1 MPKPFPYRHFL
12 LSVLFF
18 LCFSYSYSQTKE
30 IQKLQK
36 SLPTIKD
43 SISYVNKINRI
54 GMLMYM
60 KNADSSLIYG
70 MNARTVAARINYK
83 KGAVDAENV
92 IGISLALKGLSR
104 EALNIFSQVLA
115 DYQAMGDKPNT
126 VQLYMNLA
134 SLQMQ
139 VGNQLRA
146 IEYNKEAMK
155 IGKDIP
161 TDSIM
166 SRVYANYCMA
176 NPQLPEDSV
185 HYYLGRS
192 NQIGERIKDQ
202 SLLIGNKQ
210 ILGIFYMV
218 RGLRDKALPLLESS
232 LKEAKE
238 AKLERLELQ
247 GLNAMAE
254 YNATNPELAMKYME
268 QQMAIIESSGYDELK
283 APALFSM
290 LRFAK
295 MMGDIEKERKL
306 SEKMI
311 DAQLRRQASLQKF
324 IGDYVHYY
332 QLQENNKDLER
343 SQKASRQT
351 IMMLTIFSIIC
362 GVLLLL
368 LFRAYKK
375 IRTDSKKKAALYEI
389 IDKKN
394 TSLSEADAMKSNLVS
409 ILAHDFR
416 SPLISTLYMVRLLER
431 NTELTES
438 EKESFYHTISSDISG
453 TLENFDATLQWIK
466 RQLGEFKI
474 NFETVEIRSLLDEA
488 ISGYNA
494 QLNEKGITVIN
505 NIPEGILAMSDKEM
519 LQFVNRNLLSN
530 ALKFSPK
537 GKTIAVDAFKNGSEI
552 VISVKD
558 EGPGLSDGQL
568 EKLFSISS
576 KGGSTHEGA
585 GIALSF
591 SKDFIVKLGG
601 RIWAENRTIAGSI
614 FSYAVPS
621 NPIINQAIETKH
633 SKNVA

>member
-1 MPKPFPYRHFL
+1 MPKLFPSKNILFLALFL
-12 LSVLFF
+12 L
-18 LCFSYSYSQTKE
+18 CISYSHSQTQE

-36 SLPTIKD
+36 SLPHVKD

-54 GMLMYM
+54 GMLMHM
-60 KNADSSLIYG
+60 KNPDSSLIYA
-70 MNARTVAARINYK
+70 MNARTVAGRIRYK

-92 IGISLALKGLSR
+92 IGISLALKGLSN
-104 EALNIFSQVLA
+104 EALKIFGQVLA
-115 DYQAMGDKPNT
+115 DYEKMGDKQNT
-126 VQLYMNLA
+126 VQLYMNFA

-139 VGNQLRA
+139 IGNQLRA
-146 IEYNKEAMK
+146 VEYNRQALK
-155 IGKDIP
+155 IGKSIP

-176 NPQLPEDSV
+176 NPQLSEDSV
-185 HYYLGRS
+185 QYYLERS
-192 NQIGERIKDQ
+192 NKIGEKVNDQ

-210 ILGIFYMV
+210 ILGIFYMI
-218 RGLRDKALPLLESS
+218 RGARDKALPLLESS
-232 LKEAKE
+232 LQEAKA
-238 AKLERLELQ
+238 AKLERLQLQ

-254 YNATNPELAMKYME
+254 FNANNPELALKYME
-268 QQMAIIESSGYDELK
+268 EQMAIIESNGYDELK
-283 APALFSM
+283 APVLFSM

-295 MMGDIEKERKL
+295 MSGNIEKEREL

-311 DAQLRRQASLQKF
+311 AAQLKRQASLEKF

-332 QLQENNKDLER
+332 QIQENNKDLER

-351 IMMLTIFSIIC
+351 IIILTVFSIVC
-362 GVLLLL
+362 GILLLL

-375 IRTDSKKKAALYEI
+375 IRNDSKKKAALYEI

-394 TSLSEADAMKSNLVS
+394 ASLSEADAMKSNLVS

-438 EKESFYHTISSDISG
+438 EKESFYLTISNDISG

-474 NFETVEIRSLLDEA
+474 NFETVDIRSLLDEA

-505 NIPEGILAMSDKEM
+505 NVPEGILATSDKEM

-558 EGPGLSDGQL
+558 EGPGLSHNQI

-576 KGGSTHEGA
+576 KGGSMHEGA

-601 RIWAENRTIAGSI
+601 RIWAENRNTVGSI

-621 NPIINQAIETKH
+621 NPIIDKESIS
-633 SKNVA
+633 SKIVA

>member
-1 MPKPFPYRHFL
+1 MPKLFPLKNILFLALFL
-12 LSVLFF
+12 L
-18 LCFSYSYSQTKE
+18 CISYSHSQTQE

-36 SLPTIKD
+36 SLPHVKD

-54 GMLMYM
+54 GMLMHM
-60 KNADSSLIYG
+60 KNPDSSLIYA
-70 MNARTVAARINYK
+70 MNARTVAGRIRYK

-92 IGISLALKGLSR
+92 IGISLALKGLSN
-104 EALNIFSQVLA
+104 EASKIFGQVLA
-115 DYQAMGDKPNT
+115 DYEKMGDKQNT
-126 VQLYMNLA
+126 VQLYMNFA

-139 VGNQLRA
+139 IGNQLRA
-146 IEYNKEAMK
+146 VEYNRQALK
-155 IGKDIP
+155 IGKSIP

-176 NPQLPEDSV
+176 NPQLSEDSV
-185 HYYLGRS
+185 QYYLERS
-192 NQIGERIKDQ
+192 NKIGEKLNDQ
-202 SLLIGNKQ
+202 SLLISNKQ
-210 ILGIFYMV
+210 ILGIFYMI
-218 RGLRDKALPLLESS
+218 RGVRDKALPLLESS
-232 LKEAKE
+232 LQEAKA
-238 AKLERLELQ
+238 AKLERLQLQ

-254 YNATNPELAMKYME
+254 FNANNPELALKYME
-268 QQMAIIESSGYDELK
+268 EQMAIIESNGYDELK
-283 APALFSM
+283 APVLFSM

-295 MMGDIEKERKL
+295 MSGNIEKEREL

-311 DAQLRRQASLQKF
+311 AAQLKRQASLEKF

-332 QLQENNKDLER
+332 QIQENNKDLER

-351 IMMLTIFSIIC
+351 IIILTVFSIVC
-362 GVLLLL
+362 GILLSL

-375 IRTDSKKKAALYEI
+375 IRNDSKKKAALYEI

-394 TSLSEADAMKSNLVS
+394 ASLSEADAMKSNLVS

-438 EKESFYHTISSDISG
+438 EKESFYLTISNDISG

-466 RQLGEFKI
+466 RQLGEFRI
-474 NFETVEIRSLLDEA
+474 NFETVDIRSLLDEA

-505 NIPEGILAMSDKEM
+505 NVPEGILATSDKEM

-537 GKTIAVDAFKNGSEI
+537 GKTIAVDAFKTDSEI

-558 EGPGLSDGQL
+558 EGPGLSDTQI

-576 KGGSTHEGA
+576 KGGSMHEGA

-601 RIWAENRTIAGSI
+601 RIWAENRNSAGSI

-621 NPIINQAIETKH
+621 NPVAKESIQ
-633 SKNVA
+633 SKIVA

>member
-1 MPKPFPYRHFL
+1 MPKLFPLKNILFLALFL
-12 LSVLFF
+12 L
-18 LCFSYSYSQTKE
+18 CISYSHSQTQE

-36 SLPTIKD
+36 SLPYVKD

-54 GMLMYM
+54 GMLMHM
-60 KNADSSLIYG
+60 KNPDSSLIYA
-70 MNARTVAARINYK
+70 MNARTVAGRIRYK
-83 KGAVDAENV
+83 KGAVDAENI
-92 IGISLALKGLSR
+92 IGISLALKGLSN
-104 EALNIFSQVLA
+104 EASKIFGQVLA
-115 DYQAMGDKPNT
+115 DYEKMGDKQNT
-126 VQLYMNLA
+126 VQLYMNFA

-139 VGNQLRA
+139 IGNQLRA
-146 IEYNKEAMK
+146 VEYNRQALK
-155 IGKDIP
+155 IGKSIP

-176 NPQLPEDSV
+176 NPQLSEDSV
-185 HYYLGRS
+185 QYYLERS
-192 NQIGERIKDQ
+192 NKIGEKLNDQ
-202 SLLIGNKQ
+202 SLLISNKQ
-210 ILGIFYMV
+210 ILGIFYMI
-218 RGLRDKALPLLESS
+218 RGVRDKALPLLESS
-232 LKEAKE
+232 LQEAKA
-238 AKLERLELQ
+238 AKLERLQLQ

-254 YNATNPELAMKYME
+254 FNANNPELALKYME
-268 QQMAIIESSGYDELK
+268 EQMAIIESNGYDELK
-283 APALFSM
+283 APVLFSM

-295 MMGDIEKERKL
+295 MSGNIEKEREL

-311 DAQLRRQASLQKF
+311 AAQLKRQASLEKF

-332 QLQENNKDLER
+332 QIQENNKDLER

-351 IMMLTIFSIIC
+351 IIILTVFSIVC
-362 GVLLLL
+362 GILLLL

-375 IRTDSKKKAALYEI
+375 IRNDSKKKAALYEI

-394 TSLSEADAMKSNLVS
+394 ASLSEADAMKSNLVS

-438 EKESFYHTISSDISG
+438 EKESFYLTISNDISG

-466 RQLGEFKI
+466 RQLGEFRI
-474 NFETVEIRSLLDEA
+474 NFETVDIRSLLDEA

-505 NIPEGILAMSDKEM
+505 NVPEGILATSDKEM

-537 GKTIAVDAFKNGSEI
+537 GKTIAVDAFKTDSEI

-558 EGPGLSDGQL
+558 EGPGLSHTQI

-576 KGGSTHEGA
+576 KGGSMHEGA

-601 RIWAENRTIAGSI
+601 RIWAENRNSAGSI

-621 NPIINQAIETKH
+621 NPVAKESIQ
-633 SKNVA
+633 SKIVA

>member
-1 MPKPFPYRHFL
+1 MPKLFPLKNILFLALFL
-12 LSVLFF
+12 L
-18 LCFSYSYSQTKE
+18 CISYSHSQTQE

-36 SLPTIKD
+36 SLPHVKD

-54 GMLMYM
+54 GMLMHM
-60 KNADSSLIYG
+60 KNPDSSLIYA
-70 MNARTVAARINYK
+70 MNARTVAGRIRYK

-92 IGISLALKGLSR
+92 IGISLALKGLSN
-104 EALNIFSQVLA
+104 EAVKIFGQVLA
-115 DYQAMGDKPNT
+115 DYEKMGDKQNT
-126 VQLYMNLA
+126 VQLYMNFA

-139 VGNQLRA
+139 IGNQLRA
-146 IEYNKEAMK
+146 VEYNRQALK
-155 IGKDIP
+155 IGKSMP

-176 NPQLPEDSV
+176 NPQLSEDSV
-185 HYYLGRS
+185 QYYLERS
-192 NQIGERIKDQ
+192 NKIGEKLNDQ

-218 RGLRDKALPLLESS
+218 RGARDKALPLLESS
-232 LKEAKE
+232 LEEAKA
-238 AKLERLELQ
+238 AKLERLQLQ

-254 YNATNPELAMKYME
+254 FNANNPELALKYME
-268 QQMAIIESSGYDELK
+268 EQLAIIESNGYDELK
-283 APALFSM
+283 APVLFSM

-295 MMGDIEKERKL
+295 MSGNIEKEREL

-311 DAQLRRQASLQKF
+311 AAQLKRQASLEKF

-332 QLQENNKDLER
+332 QIQENNKELER

-351 IMMLTIFSIIC
+351 IIILTVFSIVC
-362 GVLLLL
+362 GILLLL

-375 IRTDSKKKAALYEI
+375 IRNDSKKKAALYEI

-394 TSLSEADAMKSNLVS
+394 ASLSEADAMKSNLVS

-438 EKESFYHTISSDISG
+438 EKESFYLTISNDISG

-466 RQLGEFKI
+466 RQLGEFRI
-474 NFETVEIRSLLDEA
+474 NFETVDIRSLLDEA

-505 NIPEGILAMSDKEM
+505 NVPEGILATSDKEM

-537 GKTIAVDAFKNGSEI
+537 GKTIAVDAFKTDSEI

-558 EGPGLSDGQL
+558 EGPGLSHTQI

-576 KGGSTHEGA
+576 KGGSMHEGA

-601 RIWAENRTIAGSI
+601 RIWAENRNSAGSI

-621 NPIINQAIETKH
+621 NPVDKESIQ
-633 SKNVA
+633 SKIVA

>member
-1 MPKPFPYRHFL
+1 
-12 LSVLFF
+12 
-18 LCFSYSYSQTKE
+18 
-30 IQKLQK
+30 
-36 SLPTIKD
+36 
-43 SISYVNKINRI
+43 
-54 GMLMYM
+54 MLMHM
-60 KNADSSLIYG
+60 KNPDSSLIYA
-70 MNARTVAARINYK
+70 MNARTVAGRIRYK
-83 KGAVDAENV
+83 KGAVDAENI
-92 IGISLALKGLSR
+92 IGISLALKGLSN
-104 EALNIFSQVLA
+104 EAVKIFGQVLA
-115 DYQAMGDKPNT
+115 DYEKMGDKQNT
-126 VQLYMNLA
+126 VQLYMNFA

-139 VGNQLRA
+139 IGNQLRA
-146 IEYNKEAMK
+146 VEYNRQALK
-155 IGKDIP
+155 IGKSMP

-176 NPQLPEDSV
+176 NPQLSEDSV
-185 HYYLGRS
+185 QYYLERS
-192 NQIGERIKDQ
+192 NKIGEKLNDQ

-210 ILGIFYMV
+210 ILGIFYMI
-218 RGLRDKALPLLESS
+218 RGARDKALPLLESS
-232 LKEAKE
+232 LQEAKA
-238 AKLERLELQ
+238 AKLERLQLQ

-254 YNATNPELAMKYME
+254 FNANNPELALKYME
-268 QQMAIIESSGYDELK
+268 EQLAIIESNGYDELK
-283 APALFSM
+283 APVLFSM

-295 MMGDIEKERKL
+295 MSGNIEKEREL

-311 DAQLRRQASLQKF
+311 AAQLKRQASLEKF

-332 QLQENNKDLER
+332 QIQENNKELER

-351 IMMLTIFSIIC
+351 IIILTVFSIVC
-362 GVLLLL
+362 GILLLL

-375 IRTDSKKKAALYEI
+375 IRNDSKKKAALYEI

-394 TSLSEADAMKSNLVS
+394 ASLSEADAMKSNLVS

-431 NTELTES
+431 NTELSES
-438 EKESFYHTISSDISG
+438 EKESFYLTISNDISG

-466 RQLGEFKI
+466 RQLGEFRI
-474 NFETVEIRSLLDEA
+474 NFETVDIRSLLDEA

-494 QLNEKGITVIN
+494 QLNEKGIMVIN
-505 NIPEGILAMSDKEM
+505 NVPEGILATSDKEM

-537 GKTIAVDAFKNGSEI
+537 GKTIAVDAFKTDSEI

-558 EGPGLSDGQL
+558 EGPGLSHNQI

-601 RIWAENRTIAGSI
+601 RIWAENRNSAGSI

-621 NPIINQAIETKH
+621 NPVDKENIQ
-633 SKNVA
+633 SKIVA